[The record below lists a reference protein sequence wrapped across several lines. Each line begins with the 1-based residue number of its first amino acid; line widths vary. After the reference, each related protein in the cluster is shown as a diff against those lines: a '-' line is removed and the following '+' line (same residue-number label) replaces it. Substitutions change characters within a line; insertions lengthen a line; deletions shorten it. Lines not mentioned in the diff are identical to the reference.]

1 MGIDRGQVYRG
12 WVPIDFAE
20 MGNMEGCLR
29 AAGLAAAEEAK
40 RGDILPPIGSST
52 NQTNQSS
59 ALGGSEEEVLPEELP
74 LPVALE
80 DALAESATDESVTEP
95 KLTTE
100 SEPTEPE
107 STEPEPT
114 EPEHPEPEAG
124 PTNSEPVSV
133 EEIAVVEES
142 DANVEPSI
150 DGFLDDRASQNII
163 EQANAEFDKL
173 DTNGDGTLSPEEFAA
188 SSALAG
194 AELVTEVADSDEE
207 SAADAEVPEY
217 RREWTERLQAAES
230 EAAAEQ
236 AGDAEEAS
244 IGQANE
250 AMHAWQEGDE
260 AGMSAEP
267 QPEPEVAVADGEEPV
282 DGLHKFLDAVKAG
295 FGSQYTSALKEG
307 GFETGRALSL
317 ASAKD
322 LQQCGVA
329 LGHALLIVDTVQKV
343 AKYC

>member
-20 MGNMEGCLR
+20 MGNMGGCLR

-95 KLTTE
+95 KL
-100 SEPTEPE
+100 PTEPE
-107 STEPEPT
+107 PTEPEPT
-114 EPEHPEPEAG
+114 EPEHLEPEAG

-250 AMHAWQEGDE
+250 A
-260 AGMSAEP
+260 
-267 QPEPEVAVADGEEPV
+267 
-282 DGLHKFLDAVKAG
+282 
-295 FGSQYTSALKEG
+295 
-307 GFETGRALSL
+307 
-317 ASAKD
+317 
-322 LQQCGVA
+322 
-329 LGHALLIVDTVQKV
+329 
-343 AKYC
+343 

>member
-107 STEPEPT
+107 PT
-114 EPEHPEPEAG
+114 EPEAG

-142 DANVEPSI
+142 HANVEPSI

-163 EQANAEFDKL
+163 EQANAESDKL

>member
-1 MGIDRGQVYRG
+1 
-12 WVPIDFAE
+12 

-80 DALAESATDESVTEP
+80 DALAESATDESVTQP

-107 STEPEPT
+107 PT
-114 EPEHPEPEAG
+114 EPEHREPEAEAEPVEPE

-150 DGFLDDRASQNII
+150 DGFLDDRASQNLI
-163 EQANAEFDKL
+163 EQANAEFDRL

-236 AGDAEEAS
+236 ADDEEAS

-260 AGMSAEP
+260 AGMSEP

>member
-1 MGIDRGQVYRG
+1 
-12 WVPIDFAE
+12 

-40 RGDILPPIGSST
+40 RGDILPPIGSSS
-52 NQTNQSS
+52 NQTNQYS
-59 ALGGSEEEVLPEELP
+59 ASEGSAPGSEEEVLPEELP
-74 LPVALE
+74 LPVSLE
-80 DALAESATDESVTEP
+80 DALAKSATESVAEP
-95 KLTTE
+95 ELTTE

-107 STEPEPT
+107 PTEPEPT
-114 EPEHPEPEAG
+114 EPEPTEPES
-124 PTNSEPVSV
+124 TNSEPVAV

-142 DANVEPSI
+142 DASVEPTMDGPLDERACQNMI
-150 DGFLDDRASQNII
+150 D
-163 EQANAEFDKL
+163 QANAEFDRL

-188 SSALAG
+188 SSASAG
-194 AELVTEVADSDEE
+194 VELVTEVADSDEE
-207 SAADAEVPEY
+207 STADAEVPEY
-217 RREWTERLQAAES
+217 RRKWTERLEAAES

-236 AGDAEEAS
+236 ADDAEEAS

-260 AGMSAEP
+260 AGMLAEP
-267 QPEPEVAVADGEEPV
+267 QSEPEATAADGEEPV